1 MCADLS
7 ISSAAIDHLVCV
19 TKQRAKGPL
28 GRRLPRQRTAA
39 LTAEEIDDA
48 GRHQRSESLPR
59 IEPTERL
66 DPDHQFNQAWYLNPQ
81 AALAEPEPTVA
92 PPQQLPI
99 PAARGATRGFFWKV
113 FDCCVQ

>member
-1 MCADLS
+1 VCADLS
-7 ISSAAIDHLVCV
+7 ISSATIDHLVCV

-39 LTAEEIDDA
+39 LTAEEIDSA

-66 DPDHQFNQAWYLNPQ
+66 DPDDQFNQAWYLNPQ
-81 AALAEPEPTVA
+81 AAIPEPTVA
-92 PPQQLPI
+92 PPQQPI
-99 PAARGATRGFFWKV
+99 PAARSATGGRGFFWKV